1 MTDTESTSTLI
12 NHVQVHV
19 VRCSVFSQAWQC
31 PRWCLQKEARD
42 AEERHSSVAA
52 DLRAQLA
59 AAQASAEAAQEEA
72 AAAAEALER
81 HQAKQAHN
89 AEQLRAAVVESQQVR
104 GHITSQPQF
113 CSMLVRHPNTD
124 ATQTLKHC
132 RQGVLRHAM
141 AGCTQPQC

>member
-1 MTDTESTSTLI
+1 M
-12 NHVQVHV
+12 
-19 VRCSVFSQAWQC
+19 
-31 PRWCLQKEARD
+31 
-42 AEERHSSVAA
+42 AA

-104 GHITSQPQF
+104 SHITSQLQF
-113 CSMLVRHPNTD
+113 CSMLVRHSNTD
-124 ATQTLKHC
+124 ATQKLPTGCFKTCNGRMHPAT
-132 RQGVLRHAM
+132 VLTRHM
-141 AGCTQPQC
+141 